1 MKRLLFVDDEPRVL
15 DGLRNMLRS
24 RRREWDM
31 VFVNSGEAALEAA
44 AEQPFDVVVSDMR
57 MRHMDGASLLKR
69 IQTDYPRTVRIVLSG
84 YSELEATLRTV
95 PTAHQFISKPCEPDV
110 LKNMLDRACAL
121 QGLLDSE
128 SLRAAIGGMSGLPT
142 APRLFLR
149 LTQALEDPRI
159 PVIVVADLIAQDLA
173 MTAKVLQ
180 IVNSAF
186 FGLAQRISNVH
197 EAVRYL
203 GLQMI
208 KSLVLSVEVFSQFPD
223 DRSIEACGI
232 ERLPAHSLS
241 TAQIARGMFTERQ
254 KSDDAFT
261 AGLLHDVGIL
271 ALASRLREPFLASR
285 QLVAERGCPATAAE
299 RETIGAT
306 HAEIGAYL
314 LGLWGLPYPIVE
326 AVAHHHWPQAV
337 EHEGFDVVD
346 SIRVAERLAYEVDP
360 EGYSPCEVPDPLDP
374 SYLAGLGVGDRL
386 GSWRDL
392 ARWTVEQCP
401 QEV

>member
-1 MKRLLFVDDEPRVL
+1 
-15 DGLRNMLRS
+15 
-24 RRREWDM
+24 
-31 VFVNSGEAALEAA
+31 
-44 AEQPFDVVVSDMR
+44 
-57 MRHMDGASLLKR
+57 
-69 IQTDYPRTVRIVLSG
+69 
-84 YSELEATLRTV
+84 
-95 PTAHQFISKPCEPDV
+95 
-110 LKNMLDRACAL
+110 MLDRACAL